1 VMAGVVTSGAQALLA
16 LALLEQI
23 PMSKRKTGA
32 LGVFLSA
39 MNVYRMA
46 PPLKKKT
53 A

>member
-1 VMAGVVTSGAQALLA
+1 
-16 LALLEQI
+16 
-23 PMSKRKTGA
+23 MSKRKTGA